1 MEDGA
6 ILWFR
11 QDLRVHDHEALHDA
25 LSKAREVYPVYVFD
39 ERVFLGR
46 TRYGFPKTDRY
57 RARFIHESVADLR
70 NRLRALGADLI
81 VRVGKPEEV
90 LFELARELKVSWICC
105 NRERTDEEVRVQ
117 DALERRLW
125 TIGLEMRYS
134 RGKMLYYT
142 QDLPFPVTHTPDT
155 FTQFRKEVERVVR
168 VRPPLPLPERV
179 PYSRLADPG
188 ELPEDPAFGA
198 PLPGE
203 PPARFPGGETAGLDR
218 LEHYLFGSDAVA
230 SYKETRNGMLE
241 RDHSSKFSPW
251 LSQGCL
257 SPKMVYARLKA
268 YEAERAANDSTYW
281 LFFELLWRDYF
292 RLMGKKYGNAL
303 FRRGGVKGR
312 PDPLW
317 KEDEALFRRWAG
329 GETGIPIVDA
339 NMRELNRTGFMSNRG
354 RQITASFLVRDL
366 EINWQMGAEYF
377 ESLLVDYDPCSN
389 WGNWNYLAG
398 VGNDPREDR
407 AFNMI
412 SQARK
417 YDPDGEYVRH
427 WLPELA
433 GIPTPWVHY
442 PDRMEEEERQRL
454 GFRPGRDYPEPLIPS
469 SRWVS

>member
-1 MEDGA
+1 MEDSA

-46 TRYGFPKTDRY
+46 TGYGFPKTDRY

-70 NRLRALGADLI
+70 SRLRSLGADLI

-168 VRPPLPLPERV
+168 VRPPLPVPERV
-179 PYSRLADPG
+179 PYSLLADPG
-188 ELPEDPAFGA
+188 ELPDDPAFGA

-230 SYKETRNGMLE
+230 TYKETRNGMLD

-257 SPKMVYARLKA
+257 SPKMVYDRLKA

-303 FRRGGVKGR
+303 FQRGGVRGR
-312 PDPLW
+312 PNPLW
-317 KEDEALFRRWAG
+317 KEDETLFRRWAK

-339 NMRELNRTGFMSNRG
+339 NMRELNQTGFMSNRG

-366 EINWQMGAEYF
+366 ELNWQMGAEYF

-412 SQARK
+412 TQARK
-417 YDPDGEYVRH
+417 YDPDGDYVRH

-433 GIPTPWVHY
+433 GIPAPWIHY
-442 PDRMEEEERQRL
+442 PDRIDGEEGQRL
-454 GFRPGRDYPEPLIPS
+454 GFRPGRDYPEPLVPS
-469 SRWVS
+469 SRWLS